1 MEDGPWHE
9 IESHDGLREV
19 EQLQRIADGFK
30 TRAANEHAIESSDYF
45 ETNRETPIQV
55 LNMIGNIVK
64 SSQTSDLWS
73 FRVPVSLLKCIYQ
86 FASDRLLTASQDS
99 IL

>member
-1 MEDGPWHE
+1 
-9 IESHDGLREV
+9 
-19 EQLQRIADGFK
+19 
-30 TRAANEHAIESSDYF
+30 
-45 ETNRETPIQV
+45 V

-64 SSQTSDLWS
+64 SSQTSNLWS

-99 IL
+99 VL